1 MGRPSQK
8 AFEDMIKSGKLL
20 NNSVTLQD
28 SRNAIQIYG
37 VDLGV
42 LKGKTTKKKTD
53 HVSFDIIEKPKPMNI
68 TLSIDVMNFT
78 GLTFLTTVSRNIR
91 FITATLLVD
100 QKKEDYIRY
109 DSTSH

>member
-1 MGRPSQK
+1 LSVKRRQESEQKLKEEKAIVINTVKEVKRIFTKREIENAEEARWLYVIMGRPSQK

-53 HVSFDIIEKPKPMNI
+53 HVSFDII
-68 TLSIDVMNFT
+68 
-78 GLTFLTTVSRNIR
+78 
-91 FITATLLVD
+91 
-100 QKKEDYIRY
+100 
-109 DSTSH
+109 